1 MKPNLIEK
9 KVLKRLLKKIRRADG
24 KHTGGSGINMSN
36 NLNNIISSI
45 KENWYILL
53 IIIFII
59 IIFVHLYIDNKKKK
73 EQEQAEILNN
83 KLKLESES
91 RKNQKVETFKDGYV
105 SEYYKMLPRV
115 TNSPQIHEYRY

>member
-9 KVLKRLLKKIRRADG
+9 KVLKRLLKKIRRGDG
-24 KHTGGSGINMSN
+24 KHTGGGIDMSN
-36 NLNNIISSI
+36 NLNNIIASI

-73 EQEQAEILNN
+73 EQEQLDILNN
-83 KLKLESES
+83 KLKLEAES

-115 TNSPQIHEYRY
+115 TNSPQVHEYRY